1 MSLLGDVEPTLELP
15 RHHFM
20 RPVMLVGGGFFGRMS
35 LVGMDALGFV
45 SVVGILPVVGA
56 GPVLMGR
63 TEPRRLGLSVAG
75 IEPLVAFGVRG
86 IGRECCP

>member
-15 RHHFM
+15 RRHFM

-35 LVGMDALGFV
+35 LVGMEALRGT
-45 SVVGILPVVGA
+45 SVVGMLPLVGA
-56 GPVLMGR
+56 GPVLMGL
-63 TEPRRLGLSVAG
+63 TEPRKLGLSVVG

-86 IGRECCP
+86 MGRDCWP